1 MANSEWSV
9 GGALATNE
17 KVAIDEWRLA
27 NGLKKQIQPQ
37 IKFHALRITHYALR
51 LTLLTNH
58 PNPAINKTAAAG
70 SGVG

>member
-27 NGLKKQIQPQ
+27 TGLKKQIQPQ
-37 IKFHALRITHYALR
+37 IKFHALRITHHGLRITPYASPSSP
-51 LTLLTNH
+51 TIPTQQ
-58 PNPAINKTAAAG
+58 
-70 SGVG
+70 